1 MSEIT
6 KYAIHARRLKPKKS
20 QRFPSMLKNSFN
32 FKCIKGIFDMKKIAL
47 ISLLLLLTIIIAVG
61 CKNIEQSKST
71 KPALSELQIEACN
84 SADAA
89 KTCDTRLVEVGIVL
103 KEDCCKELGK
113 CC

>member
-1 MSEIT
+1 
-6 KYAIHARRLKPKKS
+6 
-20 QRFPSMLKNSFN
+20 
-32 FKCIKGIFDMKKIAL
+32 MKKNAL
-47 ISLLLLLTIIIAVG
+47 ISLLFLLIMLVAVG
-61 CKNIEQSKST
+61 CKTAEQGKST